1 MNEKKYTRDAKK
13 ESSRKKRVEPENK
26 ARKKSHADKL
36 KNETSAG
43 ESYRK
48 KLRYGKKDNA
58 LTVEEAKKLRKMK
71 KQGRKKIYAE
81 TAAADTVR
89 RAGIRNED
97 DNVGTE
103 ALDKAGSL
111 AAAGSARAR
120 TSVQDGKKSRYGD
133 KLHNRNEHLDAVQG
147 EKGAKEA
154 GEAGE
159 SAMSATVK
167 ASRKKLMQKE
177 FAEAAAKKQ
186 ANEAANSF
194 GNISKKFTDKAEDL
208 VGRLAEWVRE
218 FLEDHPLI
226 LVFAVLIL
234 IVVLVISGALS
245 SCSMMAGGVNGA
257 TVVTSFTADDADIIQ
272 VEADYVTLETDLQNT
287 IDNIETDHPGYD
299 EYNYS
304 LAEVSHNPFEL
315 AALLTVL
322 YEDYTPSEVQS
333 MLQTIFDYQYTLT
346 ITEVM
351 ETRTRTETRWH
362 YVTYYREEERTG
374 YRVVNGRLESYTY
387 TVSVPYQVYESYE
400 VEVEYDYYI
409 LNTTLTN
416 NGISAAVNALNLTEE
431 QMQRYVLLLETRG
444 NKPDIFGDNVYA
456 NPGVSEEYQDY
467 AVPGEYLTNQQFAN
481 MLHEA
486 EKYLGYPYVWGGS
499 SPSTSFDC
507 SGFVS
512 YVINHCGNGWNY
524 GRLTANGLKNAT
536 ARVAASDVKPG
547 DLVFFQGTYDTSGAS
562 HVGIVVDP
570 INKIMIHCGNP
581 IQYASYDTAYWR
593 AHAYCYGRIQ

>member
-1 MNEKKYTRDAKK
+1 MNEEKYTRDAKK

-26 ARKKSHADKL
+26 TRKKSHADKL

-81 TAAADTVR
+81 TAAVDTVR
-89 RAGIRNED
+89 RTGIRNED

-111 AAAGSARAR
+111 AVAGSARAR
-120 TSVQDGKKSRYGD
+120 ASVQDGKRSRYGD

-147 EKGAKEA
+147 AKGAKEA

-159 SAMSATVK
+159 STMSATVK

-208 VGRLAEWVRE
+208 VGRLAEWARE
-218 FLEDHPLI
+218 FLEDHPLA

-245 SCSMMAGGVNGA
+245 SCSMMADGVNGA

-272 VEADYVTLETDLQNT
+272 VEADYVALETDLQNT

-346 ITEVM
+346 ITEVV

-387 TVSVPYQVYESYE
+387 TVSVPYQEYESYE
-400 VEVEYDYYI
+400 VEVEYEYYI

-524 GRLTANGLKNAT
+524 GRLTANGWKNAT

-570 INKIMIHCGNP
+570 VNKIMIHCGNP